1 MYRFKI
7 KFKVSKNIIVIN
19 NIKVDINSFDLILGN
34 QINN

>member
-7 KFKVSKNIIVIN
+7 KFKVSKNIIGIN
-19 NIKVDINSFDLILGN
+19 DIKVDINLFDLILGN